1 MEDTPGSRIKKCA
14 ILPPMPTIRRPGF
27 PGNTPWLAFAI
38 LLVAGGLVYLLG
50 PILTPFL
57 AGALLAYMFDPL
69 VDRLEA
75 YGLSRTTG
83 TVIVIVLAGL
93 ALLALLLVA
102 LPLFQGQFAELSQ
115 RVPAALDMLQT
126 RLLPW
131 LQQTFGITIDFNLA
145 ALKAWLTEKATQNG
159 AAWLPSLQTGALA
172 IVGLL
177 ANLLLIP
184 VVMFYLLRDW
194 DVMMARVATLA
205 PRRWLGTVSRV
216 ARDMDAVVGEFLRG
230 QLAVM
235 ATLSLYYA
243 IALWAAGLDYALPIG
258 ILTGVLSFV
267 PFLGFGLGVILA
279 LLVALLQ
286 FTDWTGV
293 AWVAGIYLAGQVLE
307 SYVITPRLVGERV
320 GLHPVSVI
328 FALAAFGQLFGF
340 VGVLLAVPLAAILLV
355 ALRELCSVYEASD
368 FYAGS
373 YNAGS
378 FDPAS
383 SAMSTPLFESR
394 IASLPL
400 VHRGKVRDIYAVG
413 DDKLLIVTTDRL
425 SAFDVVMPVP
435 IPGKGE
441 VLTRVSAFW
450 FDRLKAIV
458 PSQALDIAPESV
470 VADSERDQVVGRAIV
485 VKKLKAL
492 PVEAIVR
499 GYLAGSGWKEYQA
512 GQSVCGIPLPAG
524 LVQAGRLPEPIFTP
538 STKAALGA
546 HDENIAFEQ
555 MVTLIG
561 QDLATQVRDASLALY
576 KAAAEYALT
585 RGIIIAD
592 TKFEFGLDE
601 AGKLVW
607 IDEALTPD
615 SSRFWPADQYQ
626 PGSSPPSFDKQFV
639 RDWLEGSGWN
649 KQAPGPALPAEIVAK
664 TSEKYREVMT
674 RLLA

>member
-1 MEDTPGSRIKKCA
+1 MHPV
-14 ILPPMPTIRRPGF
+14 RRPAH
-27 PGNTPWLAFAI
+27 PGNIPWLALAA
-38 LLVAGGLVYLLG
+38 LLITGGLVYLLG

-57 AGALLAYMFDPL
+57 AGALLAYIFDPL
-69 VDRLEA
+69 VDRLETR
-75 YGLSRTTG
+75 GLSRTVG
-83 TVIVIVLAGL
+83 TAAVIVLT
-93 ALLALLLVA
+93 ALGVLVLLLVV
-102 LPLFQGQFAELSQ
+102 LPLFQGQFTELSH
-115 RVPAALDMLQT
+115 RAPAVLDLLKT
-126 RLLPW
+126 RFVPW
-131 LQQTFGITIDFNLA
+131 LQQTFGIDFDLA
-145 ALKAWLTEKATQNG
+145 ALMAWLTEKVAQNG
-159 AAWLPSLQTGALA
+159 TAWLPSLQTGAIA
-172 IVGLL
+172 VVGML

-184 VVMFYLLRDW
+184 IVMFYLLRDW
-194 DVMMARVATLA
+194 DDMVARIVTLA
-205 PRRWLGTVSRV
+205 PRRWLDTVTRI
-216 ARDMDAVVGEFLRG
+216 ARDMDTVVGEFLRG

-243 IALWAAGLDYALPIG
+243 LTLWAAGLDYALPIG
-258 ILTGVLSFV
+258 IVTGVLSFV
-267 PFLGFGLGVILA
+267 PFLGFGLGVVLA

-286 FTDWTGV
+286 YTDWIGV

-320 GLHPVSVI
+320 GLHPVAVI

-355 ALRELCSVYEASD
+355 ALRELRSGYEASD

-378 FDPAS
+378 FDSAS
-383 SAMSTPLFESR
+383 PAMSAPLSGQPMLESR

-400 VHRGKVRDIYAVG
+400 LHRGKVRDIYAVG

-425 SAFDVVMPVP
+425 SAFDVIMPVP

-470 VADSERDQVVGRAIV
+470 VADSERDQVAGRAIV

-512 GQSVCGIPLPAG
+512 SQSVCGIALPAG
-524 LVQAGRLPEPIFTP
+524 LVQADRLPNPIFTP
-538 STKAALGA
+538 STKAAAGA
-546 HDENIAFEQ
+546 HDQNITFEQ
-555 MVTLIG
+555 MAALTG
-561 QDLATQVRDASLALY
+561 RDLATQVRDASLALY
-576 KAAAEYALT
+576 RSAAEYALT

-615 SSRFWPADQYQ
+615 SSRFWPVDQYR

-639 RDWLEGSGWN
+639 RDWLEASGWN
-649 KQAPGPALPAEIVAK
+649 KQAPGPLLPADIVAR

>member
-1 MEDTPGSRIKKCA
+1 MH
-14 ILPPMPTIRRPGF
+14 TIRPL
-27 PGNTPWLAFAI
+27 NIPWFALAV
-38 LLVAGGLVYLLG
+38 LLVMGGLVYLLS

-57 AGALLAYMFDPL
+57 AGALLAYIFDPL
-69 VDRLEA
+69 VDRLETR
-75 YGLSRTTG
+75 GLSRSTG
-83 TVIVIVLAGL
+83 TVVVIVFAGL
-93 ALLALLLVA
+93 TLFALLLVA

-115 RVPAALDMLQT
+115 RVPAALDLLQT
-126 RLLPW
+126 RFLPW
-131 LQQTFGITIDFNLA
+131 LQQTFGIRIDINLDT
-145 ALKAWLTEKATQNG
+145 LKAWLTEKATQNG
-159 AAWLPSLQTGALA
+159 ADWLPTLQSGALA
-172 IVGLL
+172 IVGVL

-184 VVMFYLLRDW
+184 VVMFYLLKDW
-194 DVMMARVATLA
+194 DVMVARVAALA
-205 PRRWLGTVSRV
+205 PRPWMSAVTRV
-216 ARDMDAVVGEFLRG
+216 ARAMDQVVGEFLRG

-235 ATLSLYYA
+235 ATLSAYYA
-243 IALWAAGLDYALPIG
+243 LALWAAGLNYALPIG
-258 ILTGVLSFV
+258 LLTGVLSFV
-267 PFLGFGLGVILA
+267 PFLGFGLGLILA

-286 FTDWTGV
+286 FADWTGV
-293 AWVAGIYLAGQVLE
+293 AWVSGIYLAGQVLE

-320 GLHPVSVI
+320 GLHPVAII

-340 VGVLLAVPLAAILLV
+340 VGVLLAVPLAAVLLV
-355 ALRELCSVYEASD
+355 ALRELHGAYEASS
-368 FYAGS
+368 FYRGG

-378 FDPAS
+378 LDSTLP
-383 SAMSTPLFESR
+383 AMSAPLLESS
-394 IASLPL
+394 ITSLPR

-425 SAFDVVMPVP
+425 SAFDVVMPTP

-450 FDRLKAIV
+450 FDKLKSIV

-470 VADSERDQVVGRAIV
+470 VSANERDQVAGRAIV

-499 GYLAGSGWKEYQA
+499 GYLVGSGWKEYLA
-512 GQSVCGIPLPAG
+512 SQSVCGIKLPAG
-524 LVQAGRLPEPIFTP
+524 LKQADRLPEPIFTP
-538 STKAALGA
+538 STKAAVGA
-546 HDENIAFEQ
+546 HDENIAFDA
-555 MVTLIG
+555 MAKLIG
-561 QDLATQVRDASLALY
+561 ADLATQVRDVSLALY

-592 TKFEFGLDE
+592 TKFEFGVDE

-626 PGSSPPSFDKQFV
+626 PGSNPPSFDKQFV
-639 RDWLEGSGWN
+639 RDWLEASGWN

-664 TSEKYREVMT
+664 TSEKYREAMT
-674 RLLA
+674 RLLG

>member
-1 MEDTPGSRIKKCA
+1 M
-14 ILPPMPTIRRPGF
+14 
-27 PGNTPWLAFAI
+27 
-38 LLVAGGLVYLLG
+38 
-50 PILTPFL
+50 
-57 AGALLAYMFDPL
+57 
-69 VDRLEA
+69 
-75 YGLSRTTG
+75 
-83 TVIVIVLAGL
+83 
-93 ALLALLLVA
+93 
-102 LPLFQGQFAELSQ
+102 
-115 RVPAALDMLQT
+115 
-126 RLLPW
+126 
-131 LQQTFGITIDFNLA
+131 
-145 ALKAWLTEKATQNG
+145 
-159 AAWLPSLQTGALA
+159 
-172 IVGLL
+172 
-177 ANLLLIP
+177 
-184 VVMFYLLRDW
+184 
-194 DVMMARVATLA
+194 
-205 PRRWLGTVSRV
+205 
-216 ARDMDAVVGEFLRG
+216 
-230 QLAVM
+230 
-235 ATLSLYYA
+235 
-243 IALWAAGLDYALPIG
+243 
-258 ILTGVLSFV
+258 
-267 PFLGFGLGVILA
+267 
-279 LLVALLQ
+279 
-286 FTDWTGV
+286 
-293 AWVAGIYLAGQVLE
+293 
-307 SYVITPRLVGERV
+307 
-320 GLHPVSVI
+320 
-328 FALAAFGQLFGF
+328 
-340 VGVLLAVPLAAILLV
+340 
-355 ALRELCSVYEASD
+355 
-368 FYAGS
+368 
-373 YNAGS
+373 
-378 FDPAS
+378 
-383 SAMSTPLFESR
+383 SAPLFESH

-425 SAFDVVMPVP
+425 SAFDVVMPIP

-450 FDRLKAIV
+450 FDKLKTIV

-470 VADSERDQVVGRAIV
+470 VADSERDQVAGRAIV

-524 LVQAGRLPEPIFTP
+524 LVQASRLPEPIFTP

-555 MVTLIG
+555 MATLIG
-561 QDLATQVRDASLALY
+561 QDLATQVRDVSLALY
-576 KAAAEYALT
+576 KSAAEYALT
-585 RGIIIAD
+585 HGIIIAD